1 MVAAKKAEIMHWKRN
16 KKNLISAFIHSPD
29 ESIYL
34 NLLSEPQKGRRK
46 VVTIPIPLLLRI
58 LG

>member
-1 MVAAKKAEIMHWKRN
+1 MVAAKKQKLCIGNAT
-16 KKNLISAFIHSPD
+16 KNLISGFIHSPD

>member
-1 MVAAKKAEIMHWKRN
+1 MVAAKKQKYYALETQQ
-16 KKNLISAFIHSPD
+16 KNLISAFIHSPD